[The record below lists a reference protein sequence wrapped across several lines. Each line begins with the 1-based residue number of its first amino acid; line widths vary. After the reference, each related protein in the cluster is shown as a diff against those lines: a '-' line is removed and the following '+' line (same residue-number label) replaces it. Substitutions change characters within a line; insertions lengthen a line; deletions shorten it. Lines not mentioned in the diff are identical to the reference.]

1 MLFRSDDAIYYLKK
15 VLEINP
21 ESEMGIYELAFCY
34 EINKLLIDN
43 NGNNEALKLLKSL
56 LVEKYS
62 SLIKNYKTYHIFR
75 N

>member
-1 MLFRSDDAIYYLKK
+1 MKQIH
-15 VLEINP
+15 
-21 ESEMGIYELAFCY
+21 AFCD